1 MVEAD
6 WPIFGFETDFA
17 GTLHCIPMS
26 VRFKLDQ
33 CGIKLSLKQWNRFA
47 PEERRELVRRTCESP
62 QHVQLYKEYLA
73 KLIETRA
80 SSAVE
85 VVATDPHPEWADA
98 SHVPQRIISY
108 ASALSV
114 TPPSV
119 EQWGVLTPLQRFALF
134 KLTRAGHD
142 NDNFVPAMQEFGMG
156 I

>member
-1 MVEAD
+1 VDAD

-47 PEERRELVRRTCESP
+47 PEERRELVKRTCGTL
-62 QHVQLYKEYLA
+62 QHAQFYNEYLA

-80 SSAVE
+80 SSKVE
-85 VVATDPHPEWADA
+85 IVPTDANPEWAD
-98 SHVPQRIISY
+98 SGQVPLRIDSY
-108 ASALSV
+108 ATALGV
-114 TPPSV
+114 TPPSL
-119 EQWGVLTPLQRFALF
+119 EQWATLTLLQRFALF

-142 NDNFVPAMQEFGMG
+142 NDNFVPAMQEFGIG

>member
-1 MVEAD
+1 VDAD
-6 WPIFGFETDFA
+6 WPIFDFETDFA

-33 CGIKLSLKQWNRFA
+33 CGIKLSLKQWNRLA
-47 PEERRELVRRTCESP
+47 SEERRELVKRTCGTL

-85 VVATDPHPEWADA
+85 VVATDANPEWADA
-98 SHVPQRIISY
+98 ERVPLRIISY
-108 ASALSV
+108 ATALTV
-114 TPPSV
+114 TPPSL
-119 EQWGVLTPLQRFALF
+119 EQWGILTPLQRFALF

-142 NDNFVPAMQEFGMG
+142 NDNFVPAMQEFGIG

>member
-1 MVEAD
+1 MLEAE

-47 PEERRELVRRTCESP
+47 PEERRELVRRTCKTLEHI
-62 QHVQLYKEYLA
+62 QVYRERLA

-85 VVATDPHPEWADA
+85 IVATDANPEWAN
-98 SHVPQRIISY
+98 SERVPLRIVSY
-108 ASALSV
+108 ATALCV
-114 TPPSV
+114 TPPSLR
-119 EQWGVLTPLQRFALF
+119 QWATLTPLQRFALF

-156 I
+156 F